1 MIIKKIPLIK
11 IQFFFLT
18 LLSLFNVLAIIFDD
32 YKIILYYG
40 TLFCTLLLLTS
51 NVFSLYKF
59 RNNNRKLRKNL
70 IYLFLL
76 IWTLYIIFRG
86 FQFNYE
92 YIRNIMLSPYMLFPY
107 LFVFFVRFFR
117 IEDYNNILKSIH
129 YINLLYLFLI
139 LFVIIVKNDNLNAIN
154 FIEDNTKYLCYPN
167 FFMFLSFSKLTKKQ
181 KIICTSVFIV
191 GFLISIIGARRSLV
205 WIFTW
210 TLMLFI
216 FINYLSKNAG
226 KLKKLLFIGL
236 IISIGFG
243 LTVAYNL
250 YYESLFGGFLER
262 IDKDTRGAVL
272 RDFNHDMD
280 IQSWIMGRGIGGE
293 YNLYETD
300 YVFGSDNEMVKTR
313 NIIEVGYLNLILK
326 GGMIYLVIFSLILIV
341 ALINGIF
348 RSKNYYVKVCCGFII
363 LYIVEAIPAG
373 VLMFNIRF
381 FLLWFCIAM
390 CWNKNVY
397 MASNEQ
403 IAKHL
408 F

>member
-1 MIIKKIPLIK
+1 MVIKKIPLIK
-11 IQFFFLT
+11 IQFLLLT

-40 TLFCTLLLLTS
+40 TLFFTLLLLTS
-51 NVFSLYKF
+51 NVFSLYNY
-59 RNNNRKLRKNL
+59 RNNNRKLRKNFL
-70 IYLFLL
+70 YLFLL
-76 IWTLYIIFRG
+76 IWTLYIILRG
-86 FQFNYE
+86 FQFNYD
-92 YIRNIMLSPYMLFPY
+92 YLRNIMLSPYVLFPY

-129 YINLLYLFLI
+129 YINILYLFLI

-167 FFMFLSFSKLTKKQ
+167 FFMFLSFSKLTRKQ
-181 KIICTSVFIV
+181 KIICASVFIV

-205 WIFTW
+205 WVFIW
-210 TLMLFI
+210 ALMLFI

-226 KLKKLLFIGL
+226 KLKKLLLIGL
-236 IISIGFG
+236 IVSIGFS
-243 LTVAYNL
+243 LTIAYNL

-280 IQSWIMGRGIGGE
+280 TQSWIIGRGIGGE

-326 GGMIYLVIFSLILIV
+326 GGIIYLVIFSLILII

-363 LYIVEAIPAG
+363 LYIIEAIPAG

-397 MASNEQ
+397 KASNEQ